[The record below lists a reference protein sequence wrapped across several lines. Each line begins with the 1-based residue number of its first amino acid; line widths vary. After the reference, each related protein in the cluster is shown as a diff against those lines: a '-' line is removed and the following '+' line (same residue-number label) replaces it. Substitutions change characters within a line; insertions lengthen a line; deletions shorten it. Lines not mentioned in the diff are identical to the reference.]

1 MKNLRELIDVYVHRL
16 RPEVV
21 ADQIADIEK
30 AGMGK
35 IVFAW
40 MGVTEKGD
48 PHYYRVQGPTFLL
61 EYANTQNDANH
72 VHAVWRDFDGDFGRD
87 LLREHYQAHHK
98 AE

>member
-1 MKNLRELIDVYVHRL
+1 
-16 RPEVV
+16 
-21 ADQIADIEK
+21 
-30 AGMGK
+30 MGK

-40 MGVTEKGD
+40 MGGTEKGD